1 MTPHWVG
8 LSSQSYPTRNS
19 LKIPSITA
27 DTNLDCVFA
36 TKTALFTAIL
46 DGEKANRIKKMK

>member
-1 MTPHWVG
+1 MTLRWGGYSH
-8 LSSQSYPTRNS
+8 SYPTCNS
-19 LKIPSITA
+19 LRISSITA